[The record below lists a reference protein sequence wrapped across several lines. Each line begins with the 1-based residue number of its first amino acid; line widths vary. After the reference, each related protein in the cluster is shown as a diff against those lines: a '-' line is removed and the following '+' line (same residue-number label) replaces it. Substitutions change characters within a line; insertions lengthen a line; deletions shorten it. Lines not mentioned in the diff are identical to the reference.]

1 MSERETKDVLVI
13 GKGGREHAIAWSLHN
28 SEMVENVYIAPGNPG
43 TAQIGTN
50 VDCRIDDFDSVAE
63 VIEKYAIDLT
73 IIGPEQPLVDGL
85 VDFLEKHG
93 HPVFGPTKLAAQ
105 LEGSKSFAKSFMVR
119 NNIPTADYHTYE
131 RSEWD
136 LAGDHLRKRDTWPV
150 VLKADG
156 LAAGKGVFV
165 CKDRTE
171 ALKAMKELNE
181 LPSLRKASETLV
193 IEEFLE
199 GREISVFA
207 VSDGKHSHIISNAR
221 DYKPIGEGNTGLNTG
236 GMGSITPVADVA
248 PALLEEVKRTIVDP
262 TIQGMAA
269 EGMPYRGLLYC
280 GLMLTAEGPKVVEY
294 NCRFGDPE
302 TQVVLPKLQTDLMQ
316 LMLLAET
323 EELDKIRIVQDN
335 RAYCCVILASDGYP
349 REYETGKV
357 IRGLDLVSD
366 ETLVFHSGTAMQGG
380 QVVTAGGRVLAVV
393 CSGKTMDEAI
403 KRTYAEADK
412 ITFSGKCYRRDIGKV
427 F

>member
-13 GKGGREHAIAWSLHN
+13 GKGGREHAIAWTLHN

-50 VDCRIDDFDSVAE
+50 VDCRIDDFESVAD
-63 VIEKYAIDLT
+63 VIEKYAIDMT
-73 IIGPEQPLVDGL
+73 MIGPEQPLVDGL
-85 VDFLEKHG
+85 VDFLEERG
-93 HPVFGPTKLAAQ
+93 HPVFGPSKLAAQ

-136 LAGDHLRKRDTWPV
+136 LAEDHLTKRETWPV

-165 CKDRTE
+165 CRDRSE

-193 IEEFLE
+193 IEDFLE
-199 GREISVFA
+199 GREVSVFA

-236 GMGSITPVADVA
+236 GMGSITPVADVDA
-248 PALLEEVKRTIVDP
+248 SLLEEIKHTIVDP
-262 TIQGMAA
+262 TIKGMAA
-269 EGMPYRGLLYC
+269 EGNPYRGLLYC
-280 GLMLTAEGPKVVEY
+280 GLMLTASGPKVVEY

-302 TQVVLPKLQTDLMQ
+302 TQVVLPKLETDLMQ
-316 LMLLAET
+316 VMLLAET
-323 EELDKIRIVQDN
+323 EELDKIRIRQDN
-335 RAYCCVILASDGYP
+335 RAYCCVILASKGYP
-349 REYETGKV
+349 RKYETGKV

-366 ETLVFHSGTAMQGG
+366 DTLVFHSGTAMREGK
-380 QVVTAGGRVLAVV
+380 VVTAGGRVLAVV
-393 CSGKTMDEAI
+393 CSGKTLDEAI
-403 KRTYAEADK
+403 RKTYAEADK
-412 ITFSGKCYRRDIGKV
+412 ITFEGKYYRRDIGKV